1 MCREAEPC
9 EGPEAILEHH
19 LYLTR
24 FFRLRDCEHVWSR
37 GRFAFNNVLG
47 FHGSKKLVKHTFFPV
62 SDVSSP

>member
-24 FFRLRDCEHVWSR
+24 FFVYVTVNMSGPED
-37 GRFAFNNVLG
+37 VLLLTM
-47 FHGSKKLVKHTFFPV
+47 F
-62 SDVSSP
+62 